1 MLNYLQVL
9 THFRDKTCWVVKTEL
24 ANHRYQLELL
34 NLVDLNGKK
43 KYMTISMFVII
54 KQHIVINT

>member
-43 KYMTISMFVII
+43 KKYYNKYVRHNKTAYSY
-54 KQHIVINT
+54 